1 MTGNIIGSPVDG
13 FVKNEIDTRQ
23 QIFGSGLSSTKTPL
37 MQSYLNNRTAW
48 IKLASSITIQKKGVF
63 RLPDG
68 LDSSMLG
75 DTLAKTAVLFNGLS
89 FTRDKK
95 LFDGTT
101 TTINSRSGVNL
112 NNTLINNN
120 AYGFGGSE
128 NQGIVPMPGIS
139 NLNVTTKNNGSIQ
152 TAKIKITAYNRFQFE
167 LIELLYLR
175 LGYTMLLEWGW
186 DKRFVPAKFDENNDG
201 VIDINDGYIE
211 DIGNTFL
218 EDSWFSDN
226 IKTHSAALKKI
237 QGYRETY
244 NGNYDGFCGK
254 VKNFSWGFSK
264 DGSYDITID
273 LISLGDV
280 VESLRANA
288 PATEED
294 KKRIY
299 QITKNLDSTL
309 KEDSSLVAGAGNDKI
324 SNYLFS
330 TLVNVGNESFFNSKS
345 SPYFDISLGAKAA
358 ATVVGTQ
365 TNVSY
370 PYDKIDGDYRYYVT
384 FGELV
389 RLIETLIV
397 PNLNK
402 SKQITFDI
410 DEEKTIFHCKPLLF
424 PNDPRICITNM
435 LPHWALYYDY
445 YGSYC
450 HKPKWATNMKRSFTS
465 IESGKA
471 SEREDF
477 KTYFTYYKIY
487 NLFINFN
494 FIFDALKSNTD
505 KQGNISIFKFFQKIC
520 DGINESF
527 MNSPKLEPL
536 IKEDKTITFIDR
548 NATPNLKSYAD
559 KLGIST
565 RETATFEVMGFD
577 NRSKVK
583 KGSFLQEVKFNT
595 KITPKLANQIAIGA
609 TSTGTSLTESS
620 TGLKNWN
627 KGLVDRF
634 QTDVTTDDE
643 TAVTAVTT
651 EVVEVA
657 GVTTTTTTNEET
669 GESTSST
676 MTKYTGT
683 NNRYKTSGGVAY
695 ETAETFPYKFIIPYE
710 TGPFRFK
717 LNTSDFFNK
726 EFGIV
731 VTVDTAGKVL
741 SVDRTPESI
750 IGDGANTKLGKT
762 YTSLHPKAGKKLA
775 ELRSIL
781 IEGATVSNIL
791 GAGSSA
797 NSGEL
802 RRLFNIALQAEF
814 DVLFGVA
821 TTVTSGEE
829 QNAVSDKGITLSVEE
844 GYDAEADLNGDGMIT
859 TEERTARLA
868 LDDVEAKRTKEELS
882 YASSNLATYMMIL
895 FGGKYGAVN
904 VDSSK
909 MRYFPMPSN
918 AKFYKIGKSAYE
930 SYIVS
935 EQESQYANSG
945 IVSNSIGFIPLD
957 FSLTAD
963 GLSGLKHFQKIKI
976 NQSFL
981 PKNYGETLSFL
992 VKGLSHKIDS
1002 SGWTTQINTL
1012 SIPQMEK
1019 QAAIPS
1025 PPPAP
1030 QEQSFSTDGDS
1041 SYVGTDIVYNPEIT
1055 DPSSSLLKT
1064 ITSGYS
1070 LIRTEKAIYKSGPKK
1085 GQEIPWQA
1093 RHAKKIKRL
1102 TNGITDE
1109 LIYFPEKTTK
1119 RAVIVHFTAGWSRGD
1134 NAKGSV
1140 KGMVNGDVSFPLG
1153 VHYFITMGGFIEN
1166 VFHEDYWSNH
1176 CSVGDNDKGS
1186 IGIELQNLGYFNKK
1200 GNSYYRKGKPYLTPA
1215 KLAKYGGKGYEFG
1228 DTPSTTGTPSDYVY
1242 DFGSGRGFKGYQ
1254 YYHKH
1259 STKQIQALESLLK
1272 GIKQRHPAVNLKYN
1286 GPAMFPA
1293 KTPKNPSK
1301 PTAKGK
1307 FSIPGIY
1314 THGSNYSK
1322 GDTYPD
1328 PNLVAMLKK
1337 LG

>member
-23 QIFGSGLSSTKTPL
+23 KVFGTGLSSTRNTEI
-37 MQSYLNNRTAW
+37 QSYLNNRSAW
-48 IKLASSITIQKKGVF
+48 IKLASSVNVSKKGEF

-89 FTRDKK
+89 TVSDKK
-95 LFDGTT
+95 LKNGKTKT
-101 TTINSRSGVNL
+101 VINPRSGVNL

-139 NLNVTTKNNGSIQ
+139 DLSVTTKNNGSIQ
-152 TAKIKITAYNRFQFE
+152 DAKIKITAYNRFQFE

-186 DKRFVPAKFDENNDG
+186 DKRFIIDGFDTNNDG
-201 VIDINDGYIE
+201 VLETADGYMD

-218 EDSWFSDN
+218 EDSWFSDS
-226 IKTHSAALKKI
+226 ITTHSAALKKI
-237 QGYRETY
+237 QSFRERY

-254 VKNFSWGFSK
+254 VKNFNWEFSE
-264 DGSYDITID
+264 DGSYNITID

-288 PATEED
+288 PASEAD
-294 KKRIY
+294 KARIY
-299 QITKNLDSTL
+299 QITKTLNSTL
-309 KEDSSLVAGAGNDKI
+309 KEDSSLIAGAGNDKI

-330 TLVNVGNESFFNSKS
+330 TLANIGNESFFNSKS
-345 SPYFDISLGAKAA
+345 SNYFDIALGAKTQ
-358 ATVVGTQ
+358 ATKEGTR

-370 PYDKIDGDYRYYVT
+370 PYDKIDGDYRFYVT

-389 RLIETLIV
+389 RLVETLVV

-402 SKQITFDI
+402 SKQITFDL
-410 DEEKTIFHCKPLLF
+410 DEEKTIIHSKPLLF
-424 PNDPRICITNM
+424 PNDPRVCVTNM
-435 LPHWALYYDY
+435 IPHWALYYDY
-445 YGSYC
+445 YGSFT
-450 HKPKWATNMKRSFTS
+450 HKPKWGTNMKKSFTS

-487 NLFINFN
+487 NLFINYD
-494 FIFDALKSNTD
+494 FIFSALADNTD
-505 KQGNISIFKFFQKIC
+505 KQGNISIYKFFQKMC
-520 DGINESF
+520 EGINSSF
-527 MNSPKLEPL
+527 MDIPKLEPL
-536 IKEDKTITFIDR
+536 IKEDKTLTFIDR
-548 NATPNLKSYAD
+548 NATPNLKNYAD
-559 KLGIST
+559 KLGISS
-565 RETATFEVMGFD
+565 RETATFEVMGFN
-577 NRSKVK
+577 NRSSKTK
-583 KGSFLQEVKFNT
+583 KGSFLRNIKFNT
-595 KITPKLANQIAIGA
+595 KITPKLASQIAIGA

-620 TGLKNWN
+620 TGMKNWN

-634 QTDVTTDDE
+634 QTDVSNDDE
-643 TAVTAVTT
+643 QAIVAESTV
-651 EVVEVA
+651 VVEEG
-657 GVTTTTTTNEET
+657 GVTTTTVTDDTT

-683 NNRYKTSGGVAY
+683 SSRFKTSGGTPF
-695 ETAETFPYKFIIPYE
+695 ETNETFPYKFVIPYE

-717 LNTSDFFNK
+717 LNTSALFNE

-731 VTVDTAGKVL
+731 VSVDSAGKVL
-741 SVDRTPESI
+741 DVERTPESI
-750 IGDGANTKLGKT
+750 IGSGSNTKLGKT
-762 YTSLHPKAGKKLA
+762 YTSLHPQASKKMA

-781 IEGATVSNIL
+781 VEGKTVSNII

-797 NSGEL
+797 NSSEL
-802 RRLFNIALQAEF
+802 KRLFNIALQAEF

-821 TTVTSGEE
+821 TTVTSGAE
-829 QNAVSDKGITLSVEE
+829 QNAVNDQGITLSMEE
-844 GYDAEADLNGDGMIT
+844 GYDVNTDLNNDGMIT
-859 TEERTARLA
+859 TAERTAA
-868 LDDVEAKRTKEELS
+868 LNADAVEARRTKEELS
-882 YASSNLATYMMIL
+882 YASGNLATYLVIL
-895 FGGKYGAVN
+895 FGGKHGAVN

-918 AKFYKIGKSAYE
+918 SKFYKIGKSSYE

-935 EQESQYANSG
+935 EQDSQYANNG
-945 IVSNSIGFIPLD
+945 LVSNSIGFIPLD

-963 GLSGLKHFQKIKI
+963 GISGLKHFQKIKI

-981 PKNYGETLSFL
+981 PKNYGESLNFL
-992 VKGLSHKIDS
+992 IKGLSHKIDR
-1002 SGWTTQINTL
+1002 SGWTTTINTL
-1012 SIPQMEK
+1012 STPQVTK
-1019 QAAIPS
+1019 APS
-1025 PPPAP
+1025 LPTPPPAP

-1041 SYVGTDIVYNPEIT
+1041 NYVGTDIVYNPEIT

-1070 LIRTEKAIYKSGPKK
+1070 LVRTEK
-1085 GQEIPWQA
+1085 QEENPWQA
-1093 RHAKKIKRL
+1093 RHAKTIKRL
-1102 TNGITDE
+1102 TNGITNE

-1119 RAVIVHFTAGWSRGD
+1119 RAVVVHFTAGWSRGD

-1140 KGMVNGDVSFPLG
+1140 KGMVNNDISFPLG

-1200 GNSYYRKGKPYLTPA
+1200 GNSYYRKGNGYLTP
-1215 KLAKYGGKGYEFG
+1215 KNVAKYGGRGYEFG
-1228 DTPSTTGTPSDYVY
+1228 DIPATTGTPNDYVY

-1293 KTPKNPSK
+1293 KTPKNPK
-1301 PTAKGK
+1301 RPTAKGK

-1314 THGSNYSK
+1314 THGSNYVK